1 MPRVVHFEIHA
12 GDPTRAVNFYQ
23 KIFGWTFQKW
33 EGPMDYCQP
42 NHSVCLAGA
51 HRT

>member
-12 GDPTRAVNFYQ
+12 ADPARGVKFYG

-33 EGPMDYCQP
+33 EGPMEF
-42 NHSVCLAGA
+42 G
-51 HRT
+51 